1 MSKDTEMKNKII
13 RHIATGFI
21 ALASVCSGLS
31 AHAGPLMVKARLDS
45 VSVLMGRLTT
55 LRLEVVED
63 AGSRGGFELLEAAR
77 QQGRP
82 YATICGDSV
91 ELRTSYATD
100 TVDLGSGRIQ
110 INYAVPVQVFDS
122 GTYRIP
128 DLLYRTGSDSVR
140 SNQLWLRVVPVN
152 VTAEDPIAGYAS
164 VAKPEGKSMLDN
176 VPDWLYNYWWLIIIL
191 LLAIGLGI
199 WILTRP
205 KQKGFIAPRRKP
217 APTPYE
223 VAMTRLKALKGRK
236 LWEQG
241 MEKEYFTELTD
252 ILRVYLDKRFGINA
266 MEMTSRQ
273 IMDTLR
279 LNPLIKDKREYM
291 RRILDMA
298 DFVKFAKVRPLP
310 ADNISA
316 YDNAVNFV
324 EETHGLGSGPS
335 EVGELATLVDNV
347 DPVKNSGADTVKVK
361 TSSPEQSTQT
371 RQKGGKE

>member
-1 MSKDTEMKNKII
+1 MKSKII
-13 RHIATGFI
+13 RHIGAGVL
-21 ALASVCSGLS
+21 ALTSVCAALP
-31 AHAGPLMVKARLDS
+31 AQAGPLMVKARLDS

-82 YATICGDSV
+82 YAAVCGDSV

-110 INYAVPVQVFDS
+110 INYAVPVQAFDS
-122 GTYRIP
+122 GSYRLP
-128 DLLYRTGSDSVR
+128 QLLYRAGNDSVR
-140 SNQLWLRVVPVN
+140 SNQVSLRVLPVN
-152 VTAEDPIAGYAS
+152 VTAEDPIAGYAP
-164 VAKPEGKSMLDN
+164 VAQPVGKSIFDN
-176 VPDWLYNYWWLIIIL
+176 LPDWLYNYWWLIIIL
-191 LLAIGLGI
+191 LLAIGAGI
-199 WILTRP
+199 WILTHP
-205 KQKGFIAPRRKP
+205 KQKGLIAPRHKP

-223 VAMTRLKALKGRK
+223 VAMRSLTALKARK

-273 IMDTLR
+273 IMDMLR
-279 LNPLIKDKREYM
+279 SNPVIKDKREYM

-324 EETHGLGSGPS
+324 EETHSLGAGPS
-335 EVGELATLVDNV
+335 EIGDLATPVGDTA
-347 DPVKNSGADTVKVK
+347 PVKNTAPAK
-361 TSSPEQSTQT
+361 
-371 RQKGGKE
+371 KGGAS

>member
-1 MSKDTEMKNKII
+1 MKSKII
-13 RHIATGFI
+13 RYISAIAI
-21 ALASVCSGLS
+21 ALASVCMTTPVQ
-31 AHAGPLMVKARLDS
+31 AGPLMVKARLDS

-63 AGSRGGFELLEAAR
+63 AGSHGGFELLEAAR

-82 YATICGDSV
+82 YASVCGDSV
-91 ELRTSYATD
+91 ELRTSFATD
-100 TVDLGSGRIQ
+100 TVDLGSGRVQ
-110 INYAVPVQVFDS
+110 INYSVPVQAFDS
-122 GTYRIP
+122 GSYRLP
-128 DLLYRTGSDSVR
+128 ELLYRTGADSVR
-140 SNQLWLRVVPVN
+140 SNQVSLRVVPVN

-164 VAKPEGKSMLDN
+164 VAKPEGKSIFDN
-176 VPDWLYNYWWLIIIL
+176 VPDWLYDYWWLILIL

-205 KQKGFIAPRRKP
+205 KQHGLIPARKKP

-223 VAMTRLKALKGRK
+223 VAMTRLKALKSRK

-273 IMDTLR
+273 IMDMLR
-279 LNPLIKDKREYM
+279 SNPLIKDKREYM

-316 YDNAVNFV
+316 YDNAVSFV
-324 EETHGLGSGPS
+324 EETHSLGAGPS
-335 EVGELATLVDNV
+335 EIGDLATPVGDNNGIKSV
-347 DPVKNSGADTVKVK
+347 SKDVTIQKTSDPSGA
-361 TSSPEQSTQT
+361 P
-371 RQKGGKE
+371 RQKGGES

>member
-1 MSKDTEMKNKII
+1 MKNKII
-13 RHIATGFI
+13 RHIGAGVI
-21 ALASVCSGLS
+21 ALASVCSGLPVQ
-31 AHAGPLMVKARLDS
+31 AGPLMVKARLDS

-63 AGSRGGFELLEAAR
+63 AGSRGGFELLDAAR

-82 YATICGDSV
+82 YATVCGDSV

-110 INYAVPVQVFDS
+110 INYAVPVQAFDS
-122 GTYRIP
+122 GSYRLP
-128 DLLYRTGSDSVR
+128 ELLYRTGSDSVR
-140 SNQLWLRVVPVN
+140 SNQVSLRVVPVN

-164 VAKPEGKSMLDN
+164 VAKPEGKSVFDN

-199 WILTRP
+199 WLLTRP
-205 KQKGFIAPRRKP
+205 KQQGLIPARRKP

-223 VAMTRLKALKGRK
+223 VAMTRLKALKSRK

-252 ILRVYLDKRFGINA
+252 ILRVYLNKRFGINA

-279 LNPLIKDKREYM
+279 SNPVIKDKREYM

-324 EETHGLGSGPS
+324 EETHSLGAAPS
-335 EVGELATLVDNV
+335 EVGDLATLIDTN
-347 DPVKNSGADTVKVK
+347 DTAKSSAADTAVAK
-361 TSSPEQSTQT
+361 TSAPEQSVSP
-371 RQKGGKE
+371 RQKGGEA

>member
-1 MSKDTEMKNKII
+1 MSKDTEMKSKII
-13 RHIATGFI
+13 RYISAVAI
-21 ALASVCSGLS
+21 ALASVCT
-31 AHAGPLMVKARLDS
+31 ATPVQAGPLMVKARLDS

-63 AGSRGGFELLEAAR
+63 AGSHGGFELLEAAR

-82 YATICGDSV
+82 YATVCGDSV
-91 ELRTSYATD
+91 ELRTSFATD

-110 INYAVPVQVFDS
+110 INYAVPVQAFDS
-122 GTYRIP
+122 GSYRLP
-128 DLLYRTGSDSVR
+128 ELLYRAGTDSVR
-140 SNQLWLRVVPVN
+140 SNQVSLRVVPVN

-164 VAKPEGKSMLDN
+164 VAKPEGKSIFDN
-176 VPDWLYNYWWLIIIL
+176 VPDWLYDYWWLIIIL
-191 LLAIGLGI
+191 LLAIGFGI
-199 WILTRP
+199 WMLTRP
-205 KQKGFIAPRRKP
+205 KQQGLIPARKKP

-223 VAMTRLKALKGRK
+223 VAMTRLKALKSRK

-273 IMDTLR
+273 IMDMLR
-279 LNPLIKDKREYM
+279 SNPVIKDKREYM

-316 YDNAVNFV
+316 YDNAVSFV
-324 EETHGLGSGPS
+324 EETHSLGAGPS
-335 EVGELATLVDNV
+335 EVGDFATPIGDNNG
-347 DPVKNSGADTVKVK
+347 VKPAGKDVTTIK
-361 TSSPEQSTQT
+361 TSEPSIPP
-371 RQKGGKE
+371 RQKGGAS

>member
-1 MSKDTEMKNKII
+1 MKSKII
-13 RHIATGFI
+13 RYISAVAI
-21 ALASVCSGLS
+21 ALASVCTVTP
-31 AHAGPLMVKARLDS
+31 AQAGPLMVKARLDS
-45 VSVLMGRLTT
+45 VSVLMGRLTM

-63 AGSRGGFELLEAAR
+63 AGSHGGFELLEAAR

-82 YATICGDSV
+82 YATVCGDSV
-91 ELRTSYATD
+91 ELRTSFATD

-110 INYAVPVQVFDS
+110 INYAVPVQAFDS
-122 GTYRIP
+122 GSYRLP
-128 DLLYRTGSDSVR
+128 ELLYRSGTDSVR
-140 SNQLWLRVVPVN
+140 SNQVSLRVVPVN

-164 VAKPEGKSMLDN
+164 VAKPEGKSIFDS
-176 VPDWLYNYWWLIIIL
+176 VPDWLYDYWWLIIIL
-191 LLAIGLGI
+191 LLAIGFGI
-199 WILTRP
+199 WMLTRP
-205 KQKGFIAPRRKP
+205 KQQGLIPARKKP

-223 VAMTRLKALKGRK
+223 VAMTRLKTLKSRK

-273 IMDTLR
+273 IMDMLR
-279 LNPLIKDKREYM
+279 SNPVIKDKREYM

-316 YDNAVNFV
+316 YDNAVSFV
-324 EETHGLGSGPS
+324 EETHGLGAGPS
-335 EVGELATLVDNV
+335 EVGDFATPIGDNNG
-347 DPVKNSGADTVKVK
+347 VKPAGKDVTTIK
-361 TSSPEQSTQT
+361 TSEPSVPP
-371 RQKGGKE
+371 RQKGGES

>member
-1 MSKDTEMKNKII
+1 MSKDTEMKSKII
-13 RHIATGFI
+13 RYISAVAI
-21 ALASVCSGLS
+21 ALASVCTVTP
-31 AHAGPLMVKARLDS
+31 AQAGPLMVKARLDS
-45 VSVLMGRLTT
+45 VSVLMGRLTM

-63 AGSRGGFELLEAAR
+63 AGSHGGFELLEAAR

-82 YATICGDSV
+82 YATVCGDSV
-91 ELRTSYATD
+91 ELRTSFATD

-110 INYAVPVQVFDS
+110 INYAVPVQAFDS
-122 GTYRIP
+122 GSYRLP
-128 DLLYRTGSDSVR
+128 ELLYRSGTDSVR
-140 SNQLWLRVVPVN
+140 SNQVSLRVVPVN

-164 VAKPEGKSMLDN
+164 VAKPEGKSIFDS
-176 VPDWLYNYWWLIIIL
+176 VPDWLYDYWWLIIIL
-191 LLAIGLGI
+191 LLAIGFGI
-199 WILTRP
+199 WMLTRP
-205 KQKGFIAPRRKP
+205 KQQGLIPARKKP

-223 VAMTRLKALKGRK
+223 VAMTRLKTLKSRK

-273 IMDTLR
+273 IMDMLR
-279 LNPLIKDKREYM
+279 SNPVIKDKREYM

-316 YDNAVNFV
+316 YDNAVSFV
-324 EETHGLGSGPS
+324 EETHGLGAGPS
-335 EVGELATLVDNV
+335 EVGDFATPIGDNNG
-347 DPVKNSGADTVKVK
+347 VKPAGKDVTTIK
-361 TSSPEQSTQT
+361 TSEPSVPP
-371 RQKGGKE
+371 RQKGGES